1 MKQYLKTLALLLLVT
16 PALQA
21 AEFEIPLQLNPFPQS
36 QLISSEQRQEPDYRL
51 MLSGI
56 MKINGRIR
64 TDRDQRLQASLSRMT
79 WQLPDG
85 YDPQSGFSFLRAQLD
100 DRGAQVMFECSGRQC
115 GPSSIWAND
124 VFDQS
129 RLYGIDNTQFY
140 AAMRLDQAH
149 VALYAVRRGNGRV
162 FLHMDVLE
170 NESQTIS
177 DPVAV
182 LAQQGYVELQNWPES
197 SDRTVASLLDMMQGM
212 PGQEL
217 WLVVHWQGQDLEL
230 TLRQSQEA
238 ADRLLRQ
245 VVEKGGDVR
254 QLKARG
260 VGSLVPSVLG
270 SRRQVA
276 IVVMR
281 RGSGR

>member
-1 MKQYLKTLALLLLVT
+1 MKQYLKTLAILLLVT
-16 PALQA
+16 PAMQA
-21 AEFEIPLQLNPFPQS
+21 AEFEISLQLNPFPQS

-170 NESQTIS
+170 NESQTVS

-197 SDRTVASLLDMMQGM
+197 SDRTVASVLDMMQGM
-212 PGQEL
+212 PNQEL

-245 VVEKGGDVR
+245 VVDKGGDVR

-276 IVVMR
+276 IVVMQ

>member
-1 MKQYLKTLALLLLVT
+1 MRQYLKTLALLLLVT
-16 PALQA
+16 PGLQA
-21 AEFEIPLQLNPFPQS
+21 AEFEIPLQLDPFPQS
-36 QLISSEQRQEPDYRL
+36 ELISSEQRHEPDYRL

-56 MKINGRIR
+56 MKINGQIR
-64 TDRDQRLQASLSRMT
+64 ADRDQRLQATLSRLT

-85 YDPQSGFSFLRAQLD
+85 YDPESGFKFLRAQLG
-100 DRGAQVMFECSGRQC
+100 DRGAQAMFECSGRQC
-115 GPSSIWAND
+115 GSSSIWAND
-124 VFDQS
+124 VFGQS

-140 AAMRLDQAH
+140 AALRLEHAH
-149 VALYAVRRGNGRV
+149 VAVYAVRRGNGRV
-162 FLHMDVLE
+162 FLHLDVLE
-170 NESQTIS
+170 NESQAGS
-177 DPVAV
+177 DPVVV

-197 SDRTVASLLDMMQGM
+197 PDRAVASLLDMMQGM

-245 VVEKGGDVR
+245 VVEKGGDIR